1 MRVNPF
7 FMPVIVIVILLGT
20 VFAAQAA
27 GLWSTSGRDTTDL
40 AQMTPADL
48 KGWMTLQ
55 QVMDGLN
62 ISQQELYALA
72 SIPASVPPT
81 TALKDLEPL
90 VPGFEV
96 SALRDALEAKLG
108 TSENV
113 TPAPAAM
120 TAVPTQ
126 TAAAPTPIP
135 AATAAATTAAQ
146 ALPADQIKGKM
157 TLREVST
164 QCAVPL
170 TDLLAALKLPADTDP
185 NALIK
190 DLVAQGKLAEVSAVQ
205 SAVAV
210 LQKQ

>member
-7 FMPVIVIVILLGT
+7 FMPIIVLVVLLGT

-27 GLWSTSGRDTTDL
+27 GFWSTSGRDTTDL
-40 AQMTPADL
+40 AQMTPADI

-62 ISQQELYALA
+62 IPQQELYALA
-72 SIPASVPPT
+72 SISMSVPPT

-96 SALRDALEAKLG
+96 SALRDALTARLG
-108 TSENV
+108 SSANA
-113 TPAPAAM
+113 TPAAT
-120 TAVPTQ
+120 TAGPTP
-126 TAAAPTPIP
+126 TTVAPTTVLASSP
-135 AATAAATTAAQ
+135 AATALAQ
-146 ALPADQIKGKM
+146 VLPADQIKGKM
-157 TLREVST
+157 TLQEVST

-170 TDLLAALKLPADTDP
+170 VDLLSALKLPVDTDP

-190 DLVAQGKLAEVSAVQ
+190 DLVAQGTLDEVSTVQQAV
-205 SAVAV
+205 VD